1 VELAVGDE
9 RSAILDLM
17 QDLSAEMGTT
27 FERREDRLVL
37 DPA

>member
-1 VELAVGDE
+1 MAAGRE
-9 RSAILDLM
+9 RGEILNLM

-37 DPA
+37 EPG